1 MTNQEIKEKYNEV
14 GKSLEE
20 AINET
25 ELVELLGEEE
35 NAELMAI
42 KSTLK
47 EMNNE
52 FKEEISKLEASSEWD
67 KFCIAFFG
75 ETNAGKSTIIESL
88 RIIYKK

>member
-25 ELVELLGEEE
+25 ELVELVGEEE

-42 KSTLK
+42 KSTLR

-52 FKEEISKLEASSEWD
+52 FKKEISKLEGLNIVASHR
-67 KFCIAFFG
+67 
-75 ETNAGKSTIIESL
+75 NASIL
-88 RIIYKK
+88 